1 MVSHTE
7 VAPDTETQMHAAQL
21 WIALPDHKR
30 NMDPKFE
37 HYPELPVVEKDG
49 LEFTVLVGE
58 YLATTSPVAV
68 HTPLVGVD
76 LIATEDTK
84 TRIPLNPEFEYGFM
98 ALDGVAH
105 VNGHEL
111 TADNMV
117 VLDTGLSEIEIE
129 VKKGNRVLLVGGEP
143 FETPILLWWNF
154 VARTM
159 DDLKEAREQWINH
172 DVRFG
177 EIPDYVG
184 ARLEAPV
191 LPDQMRAS
199 K

>member
-1 MVSHTE
+1 
-7 VAPDTETQMHAAQL
+7 
-21 WIALPDHKR
+21 
-30 NMDPKFE
+30 
-37 HYPELPVVEKDG
+37 
-49 LEFTVLVGE
+49 
-58 YLATTSPVAV
+58 
-68 HTPLVGVD
+68 
-76 LIATEDTK
+76 
-84 TRIPLNPEFEYGFM
+84 M
-98 ALDGVAH
+98 ALEGSAH

-129 VKKGNRVLLVGGEP
+129 VKKGNRILLIGGEP

-159 DDLKEAREQWINH
+159 DDLKEAREQWISH
-172 DVRFG
+172 DARFG

>member
-1 MVSHTE
+1 TE

-58 YLATTSPVAV
+58 YLETTSPVVV
-68 HTPLVGVD
+68 HTLLVGVD
-76 LIATEDTK
+76 LIATQDTK
-84 TRIPLNPEFEYGFM
+84 TRIPLNPEFEYGFI

-117 VLDTGLSEIEIE
+117 VLDTSLNEIEIE
-129 VKKGNRVLLVGGEP
+129 VKKGNRVLLIGGEP

-159 DDLKEAREQWINH
+159 DDLKEAREQWVNH